1 MDIYYYLWIFII
13 YSVIGWI
20 AEEVVFALWW
30 SPAKIVNR
38 GFLNGPYCPIY
49 GFGALFIT
57 FLLTPL
63 KWSFVLV
70 FLASAVLASALE
82 LITGLILDKWFHHK
96 WWDYY
101 NYPFNFKGYI
111 CLKSAIMWG
120 ACGLILMYVL
130 QPVVNG
136 IIVHTPK
143 SIGLVLLLAFIVSI
157 VADLVVTI
165 LTLRGVAR
173 KYKILD
179 QIVAQINDSSE
190 HLSKNIYDQTHE
202 AVKIGEE
209 SAKNIEKLRLDYREM
224 MNKKVFGYERIM
236 KAFPGL
242 SKGMTRRNKSDDN
255 FNKK

>member
-1 MDIYYYLWIFII
+1 MDIYYYCWIFII
-13 YSVIGWI
+13 YSIIGWI

-30 SPAKIVNR
+30 SPSKIVNR

-70 FLASAVLASALE
+70 FLASAILASTLE

-101 NYPFNFKGYI
+101 NYPFNFMGYI
-111 CLKSAIMWG
+111 CLKSAVMWG
-120 ACGLILMYVL
+120 ACGLIVMYVF
-130 QPVVNG
+130 QPVIDGV
-136 IIVHTPK
+136 IDHAPK
-143 SIGLVLLLAFIVSI
+143 SIGLVFLIIFVISI
-157 VADLVVTI
+157 VADLIVTI

-173 KYKILD
+173 KYQILD
-179 QIVAQINDSSE
+179 QIVFQINDSSE
-190 HLSKNIYDQTHE
+190 YLSKNIYNQTHE
-202 AVKIGEE
+202 AVRIGEE
-209 SAKNIEKLRLDYREM
+209 SAKNIEKLKSDYREM

-236 KAFPGL
+236 KAFPDL
-242 SKGMTRRNKSDDN
+242 MKNLEQRNQYEKRVD
-255 FNKK
+255 KK